1 MSKYIVLYAT
11 LIGVDFCEEGD
22 IIELPDGTDRNF
34 IARMQT
40 IGAIAPYKGKKAV
53 TATNDKVKDEDG
65 DKTKKDGEKEDKK
78 IASQSDKE
86 KDKDAKKD
94 DKKPPEDDKDANA
107 KGFDENGNIND

>member
-40 IGAIAPYKGKKAV
+40 IGAIAPYDDKNDAATSKKDDKKSSADKGKD
-53 TATNDKVKDEDG
+53 T
-65 DKTKKDGEKEDKK
+65 
-78 IASQSDKE
+78 
-86 KDKDAKKD
+86 KKD

-107 KGFDENGNIND
+107 KGLDENGNIND

>member
-40 IGAIAPYKGKKAV
+40 IGAIAPYDGK
-53 TATNDKVKDEDG
+53 E
-65 DKTKKDGEKEDKK
+65 E
-78 IASQSDKE
+78 
-86 KDKDAKKD
+86 KKD
-94 DKKPPEDDKDANA
+94 DKKPPEGDKDANA
-107 KGFDENGNIND
+107 RGLDENGNIND

>member
-1 MSKYIVLYAT
+1 MSKYIVLYTT

-40 IGAIAPYKGKKAV
+40 IGAIAPYDGKNDAATSKKDEKKDAKDDKKSSADKGKD
-53 TATNDKVKDEDG
+53 T
-65 DKTKKDGEKEDKK
+65 
-78 IASQSDKE
+78 
-86 KDKDAKKD
+86 KKD
-94 DKKPPEDDKDANA
+94 DKKPPEDDKGANT

>member
-40 IGAIAPYKGKKAV
+40 IGAIAPYEGKNDVPPSNKDVKNDAKENKKA
-53 TATNDKVKDEDG
+53 A
-65 DKTKKDGEKEDKK
+65 
-78 IASQSDKE
+78 SDKSKE
-86 KDKDAKKD
+86 AKKD
-94 DKKPPEDDKDANA
+94 DKKPPEDDKDANT
-107 KGFDENGNIND
+107 KGLDENGNIND

>member
-40 IGAIAPYKGKKAV
+40 IGAIAPYKGKKTV
-53 TATNDKVKDEDG
+53 TANNDKVKDEDG

-78 IASQSDKE
+78 LATGKDKE
-86 KDKDAKKD
+86 AKKD
-94 DKKPPEDDKDANA
+94 DKKPPENGKGTGA
-107 KGFDENGNIND
+107 KGLDENGNIND

>member
-40 IGAIAPYKGKKAV
+40 IGAIAPYDGK
-53 TATNDKVKDEDG
+53 EE
-65 DKTKKDGEKEDKK
+65 KKSTDDSEKEAKK
-78 IASQSDKE
+78 SASNKSKE
-86 KDKDAKKD
+86 AKKD
-94 DKKPPEDDKDANA
+94 DKKPPEGDKDANA
-107 KGFDENGNIND
+107 RGLDENGNIND

>member
-40 IGAIAPYKGKKAV
+40 IGAIAPYKGKNNVAPSNKDAKNDAKENKKA
-53 TATNDKVKDEDG
+53 T
-65 DKTKKDGEKEDKK
+65 
-78 IASQSDKE
+78 SDKSKE
-86 KDKDAKKD
+86 AKKD

-107 KGFDENGNIND
+107 KGLDENGNIND

>member
-40 IGAIAPYKGKKAV
+40 IGAIAPYEGKNDAATINEDEKNDDKENKKSASKKA
-53 TATNDKVKDEDG
+53 KG
-65 DKTKKDGEKEDKK
+65 
-78 IASQSDKE
+78 
-86 KDKDAKKD
+86 AKKD

>member
-40 IGAIAPYKGKKAV
+40 IGAIAPYEGKNDAATSKKDEKKDAKDDKKSSADKGKD
-53 TATNDKVKDEDG
+53 T
-65 DKTKKDGEKEDKK
+65 
-78 IASQSDKE
+78 
-86 KDKDAKKD
+86 KKD
-94 DKKPPEDDKDANA
+94 DKKPPEDDKDANT

>member
-34 IARMQT
+34 IERMQT
-40 IGAIAPYKGKKAV
+40 IGAIAPYKGKKTV
-53 TATNDKVKDEDG
+53 TTNNDKVKDEDG

-78 IASQSDKE
+78 IVSQSGKS
-86 KDKDAKKD
+86 KDEEVKKD

-107 KGFDENGNIND
+107 KGLDENGNIND

>member
-40 IGAIAPYKGKKAV
+40 IGAIAP
-53 TATNDKVKDEDG
+53 
-65 DKTKKDGEKEDKK
+65 
-78 IASQSDKE
+78 
-86 KDKDAKKD
+86 
-94 DKKPPEDDKDANA
+94 
-107 KGFDENGNIND
+107 

>member
-34 IARMQT
+34 IARLQT
-40 IGAIAPYKGKKAV
+40 IGAIAPYKGKKTV
-53 TATNDKVKDEDG
+53 TANNDKVKDEDG

-78 IASQSDKE
+78 LATGKDKE
-86 KDKDAKKD
+86 AKKD
-94 DKKPPEDDKDANA
+94 DKKPPEDDKDANT
-107 KGFDENGNIND
+107 KGLDENGNIND

>member
-40 IGAIAPYKGKKAV
+40 IGAIAPYDGKNDAATSKKDEKKDAKDDKKSSADKGKD
-53 TATNDKVKDEDG
+53 T
-65 DKTKKDGEKEDKK
+65 
-78 IASQSDKE
+78 
-86 KDKDAKKD
+86 KKD
-94 DKKPPEDDKDANA
+94 DKKPPEDDKDANT
-107 KGFDENGNIND
+107 KGLDENGNIND

>member
-40 IGAIAPYKGKKAV
+40 IGAIAPYEGKNDVAPSNKDAKNDAKENKKA
-53 TATNDKVKDEDG
+53 A
-65 DKTKKDGEKEDKK
+65 
-78 IASQSDKE
+78 SDKSKE
-86 KDKDAKKD
+86 AKKD

>member
-22 IIELPDGTDRNF
+22 IIDLPDGTDRNF

-40 IGAIAPYKGKKAV
+40 IGAIAPYEGKNDAATSKKDEKKDAKDDKKSSADKGKD
-53 TATNDKVKDEDG
+53 T
-65 DKTKKDGEKEDKK
+65 
-78 IASQSDKE
+78 
-86 KDKDAKKD
+86 KKD

>member
-40 IGAIAPYKGKKAV
+40 IGAIAPYKG
-53 TATNDKVKDEDG
+53 
-65 DKTKKDGEKEDKK
+65 
-78 IASQSDKE
+78 SYL
-86 KDKDAKKD
+86 AKQ
-94 DKKPPEDDKDANA
+94 
-107 KGFDENGNIND
+107 F

>member
-40 IGAIAPYKGKKAV
+40 IGAIAHYDDKNDAATSKKDETKDAKDDKKSSADKGKD
-53 TATNDKVKDEDG
+53 T
-65 DKTKKDGEKEDKK
+65 
-78 IASQSDKE
+78 
-86 KDKDAKKD
+86 KKD

-107 KGFDENGNIND
+107 KGLDENGNIND

>member
-22 IIELPDGTDRNF
+22 IIDLPDGTDRNF

-40 IGAIAPYKGKKAV
+40 IGAIAPYDGKNDAATSKKDEKKDDKDDKKSSADKGKD
-53 TATNDKVKDEDG
+53 T
-65 DKTKKDGEKEDKK
+65 
-78 IASQSDKE
+78 
-86 KDKDAKKD
+86 KKD

>member
-34 IARMQT
+34 VARMQT
-40 IGAIAPYKGKKAV
+40 IGAIAPYNGKNDAATSNKDDKKDAKDNKKA
-53 TATNDKVKDEDG
+53 A
-65 DKTKKDGEKEDKK
+65 
-78 IASQSDKE
+78 SDKSKE
-86 KDKDAKKD
+86 AKKD

>member
-22 IIELPDGTDRNF
+22 IIDLPDGTDRNF

-40 IGAIAPYKGKKAV
+40 IGAIAPYDGKNDAATSKKDEKKDAKDDKKSSADKGKD
-53 TATNDKVKDEDG
+53 T
-65 DKTKKDGEKEDKK
+65 
-78 IASQSDKE
+78 
-86 KDKDAKKD
+86 KKD
-94 DKKPPEDDKDANA
+94 DKKPPEDDKDANT

>member
-40 IGAIAPYKGKKAV
+40 IGAIAPYEGK
-53 TATNDKVKDEDG
+53 NDVAPSNKDAKNDAKEN
-65 DKTKKDGEKEDKK
+65 KKL
-78 IASQSDKE
+78 ASDKSKE
-86 KDKDAKKD
+86 AKKD
-94 DKKPPEDDKDANA
+94 DKKPPEDDEDANA

>member
-22 IIELPDGTDRNF
+22 IIDLPNGTDRNF

-40 IGAIAPYKGKKAV
+40 IGAIAPYDGKNDAATSKKDEKKDAKDDKKSSADKGKD
-53 TATNDKVKDEDG
+53 T
-65 DKTKKDGEKEDKK
+65 
-78 IASQSDKE
+78 
-86 KDKDAKKD
+86 KKD

>member
-40 IGAIAPYKGKKAV
+40 IGAIAPYDGKNDVATSKKDEKKDAKDDKKSSADKGKD
-53 TATNDKVKDEDG
+53 T
-65 DKTKKDGEKEDKK
+65 
-78 IASQSDKE
+78 
-86 KDKDAKKD
+86 KKD
-94 DKKPPEDDKDANA
+94 DKKPPEDDKGANT

>member
-22 IIELPDGTDRNF
+22 IIELPEGTDRNF

-40 IGAIAPYKGKKAV
+40 IGAIAPYKGKKTV
-53 TATNDKVKDEDG
+53 TANNDKVKDEDG

-78 IASQSDKE
+78 SASQSGKS
-86 KDKDAKKD
+86 KDEESKKD
-94 DKKPPEDDKDANA
+94 DKKPPEGDKDANV
-107 KGFDENGNIND
+107 KGLDKNGNIND

>member
-22 IIELPDGTDRNF
+22 IIDLPDGTDRKF

-40 IGAIAPYKGKKAV
+40 IGAIAPYDGKNDAATSKKDEKKDAKDDKKSSADKGKD
-53 TATNDKVKDEDG
+53 T
-65 DKTKKDGEKEDKK
+65 
-78 IASQSDKE
+78 
-86 KDKDAKKD
+86 KKD

>member
-11 LIGVDFCEEGD
+11 LIGVDFWEEGD
-22 IIELPDGTDRNF
+22 IIDLPNGTDRNF

-40 IGAIAPYKGKKAV
+40 IGAIAPYDGKNDAATSKKDEKKDAKDDKKSSADKGKD
-53 TATNDKVKDEDG
+53 T
-65 DKTKKDGEKEDKK
+65 
-78 IASQSDKE
+78 
-86 KDKDAKKD
+86 KKD